1 MTVNTAK
8 LEYYIGKAGFKLPTK
23 ITKRDG
29 NTVKFDIHRIERA
42 VEACYKDVYSDREDG
57 QAPIVNSAV
66 VAENVARTLSVRFKN
81 DTPTVEAVQDAVEFA
96 LLSAGDFEA
105 AKHYIL
111 YRDQHSQTRKQRE
124 VPEYVKQAFDR
135 DKGLFEEPA
144 QLLNFYDKYSRYN
157 WDLGRRE
164 TWNETVDRAV
174 DHLRWEVEQHVG
186 GRGGLSE
193 DLYSEIHSA
202 ILNLEVMPSMR
213 LLAMAGPAAQRNSM
227 ALYNCS
233 YLPVKDIQSFV
244 EAMHIS
250 MAGCGVGFSVEREY
264 VEQFPRIKRQRRN
277 QEIPTHIVD
286 DSTEGWAETLRIG
299 LETWWDGRD
308 VKFDYSFVRPY
319 NAPLKTKG
327 GRASGPEPLRVM
339 MDFLRTT
346 ILARQGSFIR
356 TTDAHIMM
364 CAVGE
369 AAVQGGV
376 RRTAMISLFD
386 WDDHE
391 MRNIKASANM
401 NKLLWN
407 ANNSAVWPEDVS
419 DIDIMQQMLDM
430 IKTRSGEP
438 GIFSRSNAQRTKPKR
453 RKKAAFGTN
462 PCGEI
467 MLRPYGFCNLSQAVS
482 RPGDTEEDLARKVRL
497 ATIIGTI
504 QSLSTRFPGLRD
516 EWKKNAEE
524 ERLLGVDLTNQVDC
538 EILRPGAEGGDE
550 LRSRL
555 KTYAV
560 DVNAEFAEILG
571 IEPSAAISCNKPA
584 GNSAEVLNAA
594 NGIHARK
601 YRWYIRRFTIGAST
615 PIFKVLRDA
624 GVPMEPQVG
633 SDSETATKWIVSVPK
648 KSPEGAPLSE
658 DMSAV
663 DQCEFWLLNKEHW
676 TEHNPS
682 CTITYRSDEVV
693 DLVAWV
699 VKNKDKIGGLSFF
712 PASDAIYAQA
722 PFEEIAQEQYEE
734 LIAQFPEIDYSQ
746 IYVHEL
752 EDMTT
757 AAQELACFAGSCEV

>member
-1 MTVNTAK
+1 MTINTAK
-8 LEYYIGKAGFKLPTK
+8 LEYYIGLAGFKVPTK
-23 ITKRDG
+23 IRKRDG
-29 NTVKFDIHRIERA
+29 SVAKFDIHRIENA
-42 VEACYKDVYSDREDG
+42 VINCYQDVYEYGDPDG
-57 QAPIVNSAV
+57 KQPV
-66 VAENVARTLSVRFKN
+66 VAANTIAENATRALSVRFK
-81 DTPTVEAVQDAVEFA
+81 DETPTVEAVQDAVEFA

-111 YRDQHSQTRKQRE
+111 YREQHSQSRKKRE

-135 DKGLFEEPA
+135 DKNLFKEPA

-174 DHLRWEVEQHVG
+174 DHLRWEVEQHKPG
-186 GRGGLSE
+186 AIAE
-193 DLYSEIHSA
+193 EIFSEIHSA
-202 ILNLEVMPSMR
+202 ILTLEVMPSMR

-264 VEQFPRIKRQRRN
+264 VEQFPRIKRQRKN
-277 QEIPTHIVD
+277 QEVPTHVVD
-286 DSTEGWAETLRIG
+286 DSTEGWADTLRVG

-308 VKFDYSFVRPY
+308 VKFDYSFVRPAG
-319 NAPLKTKG
+319 APLKTKG

-346 ILARQGSFIR
+346 ILARQGTFIR

-391 MRNIKASANM
+391 MRNIKSNANM
-401 NKLLWN
+401 NKLLHN
-407 ANNSAVWPEDVS
+407 ANNSAVWPEDVT
-419 DIDIMQQMLDM
+419 DVDIMQQMLDM
-430 IKTRSGEP
+430 VKTFSGEP
-438 GIFSRSNAQRTKPKR
+438 GIFSRTNAQRTKPKR

-516 EWKKNAEE
+516 DWKKNAEE
-524 ERLLGVDLTNQVDC
+524 ERLLGVDLTAQVDC
-538 EILRPGAEGGDE
+538 ELLRPGAEKGDK
-550 LRSRL
+550 LRTKLSAF
-555 KTYAV
+555 AV
-560 DVNAEFAEILG
+560 EVNEEFAAILD

-584 GNSAEVLNAA
+584 GNSAEVLNSA
-594 NGIHARK
+594 NGIHGRHAPF
-601 YRWYIRRFTIGAST
+601 YIRRYTIGART
-615 PIFKVLRDA
+615 PIFKVLKEH

-633 SDSETATKWIVSVPK
+633 SDPETATKWIVSVPK
-648 KSPEGAPLSE
+648 KSPVGAPVKSDL
-658 DMSAV
+658 SAV
-663 DQCEFWLLNKEHW
+663 DQCEFWLLNKENW

-682 CTITYRSDEVV
+682 CTITYRPDEVV

-699 VKNKDKIGGLSFF
+699 VKNKNRIGGLSFY

-722 PFEEIAQEQYEE
+722 PFEEITEEEYNE
-734 LIAQFPEIDYSQ
+734 LIAVFPDVDYSQ